1 MFTNLIKIPE
11 QAKRVEGRSRRI
23 ESRIL
28 SPLRLGRA
36 FFVKLFAFDNII
48 NYISVEIVM
57 SFALILVI
65 ET

>member
-1 MFTNLIKIPE
+1 MIL
-11 QAKRVEGRSRRI
+11 KRVCHSRLERESPRNKVRSVWGG
-23 ESRIL
+23 L
-28 SPLRLGRA
+28 